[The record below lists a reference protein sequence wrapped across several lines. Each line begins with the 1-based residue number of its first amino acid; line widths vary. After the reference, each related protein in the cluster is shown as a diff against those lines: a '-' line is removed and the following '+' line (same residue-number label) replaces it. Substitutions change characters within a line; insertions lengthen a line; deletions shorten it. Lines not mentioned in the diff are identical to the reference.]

1 MAKTATMRKQIE
13 SEWAG
18 SKKKD
23 RNPDRP
29 MGDTVPEFIALTNL
43 TLGGELY
50 F

>member
-1 MAKTATMRKQIE
+1 MTESAAMREKVE
-13 SEWAG
+13 GEGAR

-23 RNPDRP
+23 PNPDRP

-43 TLGGELY
+43 APGGEFY